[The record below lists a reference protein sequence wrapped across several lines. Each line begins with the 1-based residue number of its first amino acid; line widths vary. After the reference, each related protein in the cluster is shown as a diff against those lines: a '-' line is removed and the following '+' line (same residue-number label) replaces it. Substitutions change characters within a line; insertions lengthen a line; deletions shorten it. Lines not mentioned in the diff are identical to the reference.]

1 MEYLLE
7 NGIGRGMG
15 IYFKFDGC
23 LGGGYS
29 KIFSCLRRLEA
40 GIVASGYKASEAI
53 RPLNLEFLT
62 QRAMD
67 SWSLNIFKAVMDRFL
82 DTWESW
88 CLEMV
93 QRSGIV

>member
-53 RPLNLEFLT
+53 R
-62 QRAMD
+62 
-67 SWSLNIFKAVMDRFL
+67 SLFTEKAF
-82 DTWESW
+82 E
-88 CLEMV
+88 
-93 QRSGIV
+93 SGISHPKGYGFLVIKYIQGSHG